1 MDDLIEFAPLV
12 LSGLW
17 VTVSLSLASLGLA
30 VLFGFTGVS
39 LKLSKARWLRAFGK
53 GYTTL
58 IRGIPDLVL
67 MLLFYFGGQIALNQI
82 GQMTGL
88 WDFVEINQFVAG
100 SLTIG
105 FIFGAYM
112 TETFRGAY
120 LALPKGQLD
129 AARAL
134 GLRGILTL
142 RLVVL
147 PQLVPLAL
155 PSFTNNWLV
164 LLKTTALV
172 SIIGLQ
178 DIVYNA
184 NQAGRSTQQPF
195 IFLFLAFFVYL
206 GLTFLSQLVLNW
218 LRRRYTRHEGLAHG
232 S

>member
-120 LALPKGQLD
+120 RALPKGQLD